1 MDRPTFSVALC
12 TYNGETFLAEQLD
25 SLVIQSILPGEI
37 VICDD
42 GSTDGSIEVIE
53 EFSRRSPIPVRLV
66 VNQQR
71 LGPARNFYK
80 ALSLCSGE
88 WVFFCDQD
96 DIWLTDRIERFSQT
110 IERFPEA
117 NLIVSDGLLL
127 RDQAP
132 DPGHTLFRAFHLSSQ
147 EIDLINTG
155 QAITVLARHV
165 FATGAAMLVR
175 RDWVTNIPEPQADY
189 LHDEWLAWMAGS
201 RMRVLDK
208 PTFLY
213 RQHAQQVTGVD
224 SRIMGQIKRLFRPQA
239 KASRSIDRAI
249 NRLEVLSSIQLEEFQ
264 PDALL
269 TRRQIEQ
276 KIRFLCQRRELPEN
290 RLLRAFPILLKIGL
304 AAYRRNGSGW
314 RTVIKDLVQ
323 KGPAL
328 RE

>member
-1 MDRPTFSVALC
+1 MDRPAFSVALC
-12 TYNGETFLAEQLD
+12 TYNGKSFLAEQLD

-42 GSTDGSIEVIE
+42 GSTDGSVEVIE
-53 EFSRRSPIPVRLV
+53 QFSRRSPIPVRLV
-66 VNQQR
+66 ANQLQ
-71 LGPARNFYK
+71 LGPARNFFQ

-88 WVFFCDQD
+88 WIFFCDQD
-96 DIWLTDRIERFSQT
+96 DIWLPDRIERFSQ
-110 IERFPEA
+110 IVERFPEA
-117 NLIVSDGLLL
+117 NLFVSDGLLL
-127 RDQAP
+127 RDQSV
-132 DPGHTLFRAFHLSSQ
+132 DPRQTLFRAFHLSSQ
-147 EIDLINTG
+147 EIELINNG
-155 QAITVLARHV
+155 QAATILARHV

-175 RDWVTNIPEPQADY
+175 RDWATNIPEPQADY

-201 RMRVLDK
+201 RIRVLNQ

-213 RQHAQQVTGVD
+213 RQHAQQVTGID
-224 SRIMGQIKRLFRPQA
+224 SRIIGQIKRLFRPQA
-239 KASRSIDRAI
+239 KASRSIDQAI

-264 PDALL
+264 PDALS
-269 TRRQIEQ
+269 TRRLIEQ

-304 AAYRRNGSGW
+304 DAYRRYGSGW